1 MQMEVQ
7 VIEEK
12 NQELTI
18 ANEEAEKAKAEAI
31 AAAKAKS
38 VFLANMSHEIR
49 TPINAILGMDTM
61 ILRESDDKDILEY
74 AGNIQSA
81 SQTLLSL
88 INDILDF
95 SKIESGKME
104 LAQNSYES
112 VTFFKDIVRIA
123 GVSETTI
130 FNHLKKFEE
139 VANLTIDR
147 TGCSNKYSYTEPTK
161 FFVTIDSSLL
171 DTDVD
176 RNVIGFLIRFKC
188 WTRIA
193 SNIVDLSLN
202 RIVHEIGV
210 QHNTVYSALDAGL
223 IDRSDKK
230 LYFTLL
236 HPSLTLL

>member
-1 MQMEVQ
+1 MKIKLSIPVLQA
-7 VIEEK
+7 
-12 NQELTI
+12 LTNNEAFTYFCALVSI
-18 ANEEAEKAKAEAI
+18 ANNPDSTI
-31 AAAKAKS
+31 
-38 VFLANMSHEIR
+38 
-49 TPINAILGMDTM
+49 
-61 ILRESDDKDILEY
+61 
-74 AGNIQSA
+74 
-81 SQTLLSL
+81 
-88 INDILDF
+88 
-95 SKIESGKME
+95 
-104 LAQNSYES
+104 
-112 VTFFKDIVRIA
+112 KDIVRIA

-139 VANLTIDR
+139 VA
-147 TGCSNKYSYTEPTK
+147 K

>member
-1 MQMEVQ
+1 MNIKLSIPILQSLTNNEAFTYFCTL
-7 VIEEK
+7 IAISK
-12 NQELTI
+12 NPDSTI
-18 ANEEAEKAKAEAI
+18 
-31 AAAKAKS
+31 
-38 VFLANMSHEIR
+38 
-49 TPINAILGMDTM
+49 
-61 ILRESDDKDILEY
+61 
-74 AGNIQSA
+74 
-81 SQTLLSL
+81 
-88 INDILDF
+88 
-95 SKIESGKME
+95 
-104 LAQNSYES
+104 
-112 VTFFKDIVRIA
+112 KDIVRIA

-147 TGCSNKYSYTEPTK
+147 TGCSNKYSYTEPTN
-161 FFVTIDSSLL
+161 IDSSLL

-210 QHNTVYSALDAGL
+210 QHNTVYSALDAGM

>member
-1 MQMEVQ
+1 MKIKLSIPVLQA
-7 VIEEK
+7 
-12 NQELTI
+12 LTNNEAFTYFCALVSI
-18 ANEEAEKAKAEAI
+18 ANNPD
-31 AAAKAKS
+31 S
-38 VFLANMSHEIR
+38 
-49 TPINAILGMDTM
+49 TM
-61 ILRESDDKDILEY
+61 
-74 AGNIQSA
+74 
-81 SQTLLSL
+81 
-88 INDILDF
+88 
-95 SKIESGKME
+95 
-104 LAQNSYES
+104 
-112 VTFFKDIVRIA
+112 KDIVRIA

-147 TGCSNKYSYTEPTK
+147 TGCGNKYSYTEPTK

>member
-1 MQMEVQ
+1 MNIKLSIPILQSLTNNEAFTYFCTL
-7 VIEEK
+7 IAISK
-12 NQELTI
+12 NPDSTI
-18 ANEEAEKAKAEAI
+18 
-31 AAAKAKS
+31 
-38 VFLANMSHEIR
+38 
-49 TPINAILGMDTM
+49 
-61 ILRESDDKDILEY
+61 
-74 AGNIQSA
+74 
-81 SQTLLSL
+81 
-88 INDILDF
+88 
-95 SKIESGKME
+95 
-104 LAQNSYES
+104 
-112 VTFFKDIVRIA
+112 KDIVRIA

-147 TGCSNKYSYTEPTK
+147 TGCSNKYSYTEPTN
-161 FFVTIDSSLL
+161 IDSSLL

>member
-1 MQMEVQ
+1 MNIKLSIPILQSLTNNEAFTYFCTLVA
-7 VIEEK
+7 ISK
-12 NQELTI
+12 NPDSTI
-18 ANEEAEKAKAEAI
+18 
-31 AAAKAKS
+31 
-38 VFLANMSHEIR
+38 
-49 TPINAILGMDTM
+49 
-61 ILRESDDKDILEY
+61 KD
-74 AGNIQSA
+74 
-81 SQTLLSL
+81 
-88 INDILDF
+88 
-95 SKIESGKME
+95 
-104 LAQNSYES
+104 
-112 VTFFKDIVRIA
+112 
-123 GVSETTI
+123 VSETTI

-188 WTRIA
+188 WSRIA